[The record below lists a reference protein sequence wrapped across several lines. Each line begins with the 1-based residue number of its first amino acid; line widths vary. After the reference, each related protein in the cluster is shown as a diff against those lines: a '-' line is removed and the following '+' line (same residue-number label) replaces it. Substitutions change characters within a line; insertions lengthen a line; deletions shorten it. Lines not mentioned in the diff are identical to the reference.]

1 MRYAGRRM
9 VEKPIHGIARALPR
23 LGMGALIVV
32 GLATWIMV
40 PLLVLILAAAYI
52 AWLIMSRL
60 GHQVLAITW
69 TGLAT
74 LPQRLGGASVIV
86 IGIAGVVGV
95 LIALLAMAKGFQATL
110 QQTGNDATAI
120 VLRSGANAEI
130 SSRIDRASATL
141 IAQAPGVRHDA
152 QDRPITSTEVVV
164 VANIPKRS
172 TGTDANVEVR
182 GVGPQVWTL
191 RPEIRIIDGRRF
203 KPGLREL
210 IVGRGALVQFE
221 GLHLGATVQLNN
233 QAWQIVGIFDS
244 GDAHN
249 SELWGDSESV
259 AAAYRRDAFQS
270 VTVRLTRPAAFDRF
284 KAALAADPRLKVD
297 VETTRAYY
305 NKQSERLTSVIRVM
319 GIGIAAIM
327 GIGATFGA
335 LNTMY
340 AAVSARAREIAT
352 LRALGFTGVPV
363 VTALLLETMLLAL
376 TGGII
381 GAGITY
387 ALFNG
392 YSVSTLGSN
401 FSQVVFQFQVGPS
414 LLLSGLQWALA
425 IGFLG
430 GLLPALRA
438 AALPVTVALREL

>member
-1 MRYAGRRM
+1 MGKSFPRITSILRR
-9 VEKPIHGIARALPR
+9 IGI
-23 LGMGALIVV
+23 GALIVT
-32 GLATWIMV
+32 GLAIWIMA
-40 PLLVLILAAAYI
+40 PLLVVVLAAVYA

-60 GHQVLAITW
+60 GHQALAIAW
-69 TGLAT
+69 TGLIT

-95 LIALLAMAKGFQATL
+95 LIALLAMAEGFQTTL
-110 QQTGNDATAI
+110 RQTGNTTTAI

-141 IAQAPGVRHDA
+141 IAQAPGVLRDV

-182 GVGPQVWTL
+182 GVGPEVWTL
-191 RPEIRIIDGRRF
+191 RPEVRIIAGRRF

-210 IVGRGALVQFE
+210 IVGRGALVQFK
-221 GLHLGATVQLNN
+221 GLELGSTVRLNN
-233 QAWQIVGIFDS
+233 QEWQIVGVFDS

-270 VTVRLTRPAAFDRF
+270 VTARLTSPSAFGRF
-284 KAALAADPRLKVD
+284 KAALSADPRLKVD

-305 NKQSERLTSVIRVM
+305 NKQSERLTKLIRVM

-376 TGGII
+376 TGGVI

-392 YSVSTLGSN
+392 YTVSTLGSN
-401 FSQVVFQFQVGPS
+401 FSQVVF
-414 LLLSGLQWALA
+414 
-425 IGFLG
+425 
-430 GLLPALRA
+430 
-438 AALPVTVALREL
+438 